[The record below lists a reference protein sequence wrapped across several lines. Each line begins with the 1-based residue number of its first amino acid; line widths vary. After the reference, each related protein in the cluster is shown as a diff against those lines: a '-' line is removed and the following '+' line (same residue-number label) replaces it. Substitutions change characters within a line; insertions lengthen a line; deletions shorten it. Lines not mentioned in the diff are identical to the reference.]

1 MVTQPTARHTGE
13 NATEAAFR
21 RQVTALKDGV
31 RIEEVAAEYGNFRP
45 TGTSRLLGRCLSPS
59 HEDRTPSMTI
69 YTDRQ
74 KFRCYSCGERGDAID
89 LEMLVN
95 PGMEIQE
102 AMVSL
107 SLRYGVPLPERSRA
121 WLTARPARSPYGS
134 VSRRRRSSTLESSST
149 AWCLRH
155 GFGGYPRA
163 LARQRPIVH
172 GGSRATSREWSTLEG
187 EVHDG
192 TRQGAGARTA
202 HSRVRTRG

>member
-31 RIEEVAAEYGNFRP
+31 RIEEVVGEYGNFRP
-45 TGTSRLLGRCLSPS
+45 TGTSWLLGRCLSPS

-121 WLTARPARSPYGS
+121 W
-134 VSRRRRSSTLESSST
+134 
-149 AWCLRH
+149 
-155 GFGGYPRA
+155 FD
-163 LARQRPIVH
+163 RQ
-172 GGSRATSREWSTLEG
+172 
-187 EVHDG
+187 
-192 TRQGAGARTA
+192 TRQAPIRERIEAEKIALYLVQGIRDIPKLLSLLAEAESHPPKEVNEAILAVLNDAMALEKARA
-202 HSRVRTRG
+202 VLLGLDIPKE

>member
-1 MVTQPTARHTGE
+1 MNLMVTQPTARHTGE

-45 TGTSRLLGRCLSPS
+45 TGTSWLLGRCLSPS

-74 KFRCYSCGERGDAID
+74 KFRCYSCGERGDVID

-121 WLTARPARSPYGS
+121 WFDRQTRQAPIRERIEAEKVEHVRELVYRLVFAPWLRRLPESTRQTAADSAWRESRNIARMVYA
-134 VSRRRRSSTLESSST
+134 RRR
-149 AWCLRH
+149 
-155 GFGGYPRA
+155 
-163 LARQRPIVH
+163 
-172 GGSRATSREWSTLEG
+172 
-187 EVHDG
+187 
-192 TRQGAGARTA
+192 GA
-202 HSRVRTRG
+202 